1 MVNPHSDHKSKM
13 YSKNTQKMR
22 MQTKHYIRKERLK
35 PQGKKEREER
45 NRRNTKMAEKINKMA
60 VSTSL
65 SIITLNVN
73 AVNSPIKT

>member
-1 MVNPHSDHKSKM
+1 MLG
-13 YSKNTQKMR
+13 R
-22 MQTKHYIRKERLK
+22 ALK
-35 PQGKKEREER
+35 PQGKKEREEER
-45 NRRNTKMAEKINKMA
+45 NREEIQKWPEKINKMA